1 MTELYSN
8 IRQEI
13 KDTAKTA
20 WELSIAQ
27 PTSVDAAELLN
38 NVTEYYKLIWTEEEI
53 EFLQFYFKM
62 KMMEMM
68 KE

>member
-8 IRQEI
+8 IRQEV
-13 KDTAKTA
+13 KYTAQTA
-20 WELSIAQ
+20 WELSMAQ

-38 NVTEYYKLIWTEEEI
+38 NVTEYYKLIWTEEEV

-68 KE
+68 KK